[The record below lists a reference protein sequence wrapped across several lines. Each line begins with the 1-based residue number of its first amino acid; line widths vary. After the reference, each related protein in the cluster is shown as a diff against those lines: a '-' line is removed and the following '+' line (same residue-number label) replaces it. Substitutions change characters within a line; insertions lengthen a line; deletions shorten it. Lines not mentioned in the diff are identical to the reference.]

1 MAYQGVIL
9 LYPIIIAANMADLR
23 IRQDLLM
30 KQAAAAHHHHQQ
42 QQQQQQGSHK
52 HGYQGPSQVVSH
64 ILLSEALTGQF

>member
-42 QQQQQQGSHK
+42 QQQQQGLHK
-52 HGYQGPSQVVSH
+52 LGYQGLSQVVSF
-64 ILLSEALTGQF
+64 ILLSEAVTG

>member
-42 QQQQQQGSHK
+42 QQQQQQQGSHK
-52 HGYQGPSQVVSH
+52 HGYQGPSQVVSF
-64 ILLSEALTGQF
+64 ILLSEEVTG